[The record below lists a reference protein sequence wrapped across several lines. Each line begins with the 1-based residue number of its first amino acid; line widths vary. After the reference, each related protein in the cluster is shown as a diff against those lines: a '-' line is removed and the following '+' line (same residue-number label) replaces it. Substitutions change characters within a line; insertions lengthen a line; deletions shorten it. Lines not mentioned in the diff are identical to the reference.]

1 MKSFS
6 DFRKSIASV
15 GKKKEE
21 RKPQKAMDAGARGRR
36 MLQRREYAAKVSA
49 FIPDELKDHYEID
62 ESSLA
67 RIKSKSDKGGI
78 ATLSAS
84 RGDKSAKENRAR
96 AKQLDK
102 DIRGK
107 GLPGATKVT
116 GSYVE
121 KGDDGKEKKVKE
133 RSHVVTSGKMG
144 KRKFKKA
151 VKALGKKYGQDSV
164 LTQTKKTGTLVATRK
179 GGLGKA
185 KRIGVGKFK
194 PQGKNP
200 EGQSQI
206 KGKTFT
212 YESYLR
218 IQERGK
224 TYTIVLSWRGKLIT
238 TQMFIASF
246 KRPTKAEMTIEVQK
260 VYPTAIVMYFNPSM
274 RDPSKPMLFAGQE
287 T

>member
-1 MKSFS
+1 MKTY
-6 DFRKSIASV
+6 
-15 GKKKEE
+15 KKFM
-21 RKPQKAMDAGARGRR
+21 Q
-36 MLQRREYAAKVSA
+36 
-49 FIPDELKDHYEID
+49 
-62 ESSLA
+62 ESSLS
-67 RIKSKSDKGGI
+67 RIKSKSDKGGMAI
-78 ATLSAS
+78 LSGS
-84 RGDKSAKENRAR
+84 RGDKSKKENKAR

-133 RSHVVTSGKMG
+133 RSHVVPSGKMG

-164 LTQTKKTGTLVATRK
+164 LTQTKKSGRLQATRK

-185 KRIGVGKFK
+185 KGISVGKFK
-194 PQGKNP
+194 AGGKNP

-212 YESYLR
+212 Y
-218 IQERGK
+218 G
-224 TYTIVLSWRGKLIT
+224 
-238 TQMFIASF
+238 
-246 KRPTKAEMTIEVQK
+246 
-260 VYPTAIVMYFNPSM
+260 
-274 RDPSKPMLFAGQE
+274 
-287 T
+287 

>member
-1 MKSFS
+1 MKTFQE
-6 DFRKSIASV
+6 FM
-15 GKKKEE
+15 
-21 RKPQKAMDAGARGRR
+21 Q
-36 MLQRREYAAKVSA
+36 
-49 FIPDELKDHYEID
+49 
-62 ESSLA
+62 ESSLS

-78 ATLSAS
+78 AILSGS
-84 RGDKSAKENRAR
+84 RGDKSKKENKAR

-116 GSYVE
+116 GSYME
-121 KGDDGKEKKVKE
+121 KDKSGKEKKVKE
-133 RSHVVTSGKMG
+133 RSHVVSSGKMG

-164 LTQTKKTGTLVATRK
+164 LTQTKKTGRLQATRK

-185 KRIGVGKFK
+185 KGISVGKFK

-212 YESYLR
+212 Y
-218 IQERGK
+218 G
-224 TYTIVLSWRGKLIT
+224 
-238 TQMFIASF
+238 
-246 KRPTKAEMTIEVQK
+246 
-260 VYPTAIVMYFNPSM
+260 
-274 RDPSKPMLFAGQE
+274 
-287 T
+287 